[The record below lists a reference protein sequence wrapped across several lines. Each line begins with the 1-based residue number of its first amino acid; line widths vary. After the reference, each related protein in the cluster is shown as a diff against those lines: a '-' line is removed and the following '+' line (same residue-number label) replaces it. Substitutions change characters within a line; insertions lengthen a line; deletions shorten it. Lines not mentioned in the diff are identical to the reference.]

1 MLPDQPGT
9 YVLILWLA
17 APKTITC
24 GKAGCFRFPAGWYA
38 YVGSARGPG
47 GLAARLAHH
56 LRGPRRPH
64 WHIDYLRSES
74 RPVEIWYE
82 VASTREECA
91 WSESLLALSGGQPPA
106 PGFGASDCRCSTHL
120 VHFDHHPDH
129 LAFARAVGSTVR
141 VEIPDTRKPTSKPPA
156 ARAEVAGTLGPR
168 PPRARCFRDNTA
180 P

>member
-1 MLPDQPGT
+1 MLPDRPGT

-17 APKTITC
+17 APTIITY
-24 GKAGCFRFPAGWYA
+24 GKAGCSRFGAGWYA

-74 RPVEIWYE
+74 RPVEIWYK
-82 VASTREECA
+82 VSSTREECA
-91 WSESLLALSGGQPPA
+91 WSEALLALSGGQPLA

-120 VHFDHHPDH
+120 VYFDDQPDH
-129 LAFARAVGSTVR
+129 LAFACSVDSTVR
-141 VEIPDTRKPTSKPPA
+141 VEIPDMGKPTSESPA
-156 ARAEVAGTLGPR
+156 ARAQVTGTL
-168 PPRARCFRDNTA
+168 
-180 P
+180 